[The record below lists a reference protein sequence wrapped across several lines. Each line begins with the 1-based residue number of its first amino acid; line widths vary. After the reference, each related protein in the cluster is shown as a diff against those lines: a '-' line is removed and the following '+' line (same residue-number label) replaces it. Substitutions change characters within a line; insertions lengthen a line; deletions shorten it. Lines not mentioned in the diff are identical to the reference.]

1 MNIDL
6 IILDIL
12 ERRDPELVRE
22 IPLRNETEL
31 ESGEEISLAEMKAKL
46 RSLERDGHVV
56 AVSNQDTGTK
66 WGITDAGKMRLAK
79 ARN

>member
-1 MNIDL
+1 MNLDL
-6 IILDIL
+6 TILDIL

-31 ESGEEISLAEMKAKL
+31 ESGEDISLADMKAKL
-46 RSLERDGHVV
+46 RNLERDGHVV
-56 AVSNQDTGTK
+56 AVSNHDTGTK

>member
-1 MNIDL
+1 MNLDL

-31 ESGEEISLAEMKAKL
+31 ESGEDISLADMKAKL
-46 RSLERDGHVV
+46 RNLERDGHVA
-56 AVSNQDTGTK
+56 AVSNKDTGTK

>member
-1 MNIDL
+1 MNLDL

-12 ERRDPELVRE
+12 ERRDPDMVRE

-31 ESGEEISLAEMKAKL
+31 ESGKDISLADMKAIL
-46 RSLERDGHVV
+46 RGLERDGHILGVG
-56 AVSNQDTGTK
+56 NQDTGNK